1 MYVLYIF
8 GLRVCDTNTLL
19 RRTTAIRGGSDTLSI
34 YFGVVTMQIHRIFS
48 KGQLHKSYIKQYN
61 LLHYEAV

>member
-48 KGQLHKSYIKQYN
+48 KDAATQILHKTVQSPA
-61 LLHYEAV
+61 L

>member
-19 RRTTAIRGGSDTLSI
+19 RRTTDIPVRSEKLFAVS
-34 YFGVVTMQIHRIFS
+34 
-48 KGQLHKSYIKQYN
+48 
-61 LLHYEAV
+61 LLK

>member
-34 YFGVVTMQIHRIFS
+34 YFGVVTMQNTVYFQ
-48 KGQLHKSYIKQYN
+48 KVSYTN
-61 LLHYEAV
+61 LT

>member
-19 RRTTAIRGGSDTLSI
+19 RRTTAVHGGIDTL
-34 YFGVVTMQIHRIFS
+34 RIIS
-48 KGQLHKSYIKQYN
+48 SGTDAAGIKQQRCSRCAETR
-61 LLHYEAV
+61 H